1 MNQIVASVIEIQSVE
16 NLNVVTFKAYNNL
29 LKMMSLDLNSEL
41 VVDKEVLLA
50 FKPTA
55 VAIAKN
61 ISGELSFSNQL
72 KVEIASME
80 VGELLCSLKLK
91 FASSTLESIITTASV
106 HRMKL
111 RVGESVIALI
121 KSSDLSIGSILS

>member
-1 MNQIVASVIEIQSVE
+1 MNNIVANIVEIQSVE
-16 NLNVVTFKAYNNL
+16 NLNVITFKAYNNS

-41 VVDKEVLLA
+41 VVDKEVSLT

-72 KVEIASME
+72 KVEIVSME
-80 VGELLCSLKLK
+80 VGELLSSLKLK
-91 FASSTLESIITTASV
+91 FYEDILESIITTASLK
-106 HRMKL
+106 RMELSIGDKI
-111 RVGESVIALI
+111 VALI
-121 KSSDLSIGSILS
+121 KSSDLSIGSIAS